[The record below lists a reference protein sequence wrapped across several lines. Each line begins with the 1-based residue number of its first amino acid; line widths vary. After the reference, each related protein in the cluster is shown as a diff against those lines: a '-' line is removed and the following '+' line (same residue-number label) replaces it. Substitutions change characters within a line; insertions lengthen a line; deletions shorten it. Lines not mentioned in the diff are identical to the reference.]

1 MMKKKIIIT
10 GGLGYIGTELCKIYS
25 GVSWHHEITV
35 IDNRF
40 ISERVNQLRNW
51 NINFVQGDILDR
63 DLIKKYCEDADI
75 VHHLAGITDVPRTKT
90 ESSNIQDKKIKE
102 IGEKGTQ
109 NILDSISDQC
119 KIIFP
124 STHVV
129 YEGIDKVI
137 KNIEENEPT
146 KPVLSYSTSKAVN
159 EDQLKKSGK
168 NYVILRLGSVYG
180 YSTDSMRIDIMP
192 NLFSKIAS
200 QNGTLKLFA
209 GGRQIKSLVPL
220 IDVARCFKFMEEKE
234 NINSEIFNLTKD
246 DLTVKEVALICK
258 KYNPN
263 INLKETNDE
272 VPNLGF
278 TLSNKKILKTG
289 FNFLYNLDQSIK
301 EMIDKWSKQD
311 LIKDLEYVKSGENLF
326 IDKRGVISNH
336 ELTEPINLIGMIESK
351 KGTIRANHYHPQQEQ
366 KCLFT
371 KGQIIEIF
379 QDIINPNSPKI
390 TQVVNEGQL
399 SIIKP
404 NVAHTMVFTKD
415 TTFLNLVRGER
426 DHENYGI
433 THTIKHV
440 FVDEKEKNLLMS
452 SYKFNCRSCENTNLK
467 RVVSLGYQPLAN
479 NLVKNKDQKS
489 DLYPLEVN
497 YCPNCHNCQ
506 LSVAVDPKKMFSN
519 YLYTSSTSKVFRK
532 HFIDAAKKYSKE
544 LKLDKKKS
552 YIIDV
557 GSNDGVALQP
567 FLNLGFKKVLG
578 IEPAKNLAKLANKNK
593 IKTYNG
599 FLEKK
604 NLKKIKKNAD
614 LILASNVFAHSD
626 KLKEMAECMLS
637 LLSKKGTI
645 IIEVQYLM
653 NTLKDLTFDNI
664 YHEHYNYWSLTSLT
678 YFFCQLG
685 AKIFK
690 CEKIDTH
697 GGSIRVYIKKDK
709 NIKIDSSVQKFLKE
723 EENFGI
729 KKFEIYQKFGEQVYK
744 IKENVLNNIRKLRKK
759 NKTIIGYGAP
769 AKATTALNFF
779 GITKEIDFIVEDN
792 KLKHNKFIP
801 GVKIPIKNKS
811 QIKNKNNVMLVLAWN
826 FYSDI
831 KKSNSDLSEHFISIK
846 DLETNNLK

>member
-1 MMKKKIIIT
+1 MKKKIVIT
-10 GGLGYIGTELCKIYS
+10 GGLGYIGTELCKLYS
-25 GVSWHHEITV
+25 GVSWHHEIIV

-40 ISERVNQLRNW
+40 FSERVNQIRNW
-51 NINFVQGDILDR
+51 NMKFIQGDILDKN
-63 DLIKKYCEDADI
+63 LIKKYCKDANV
-75 VHHLAGITDVPRTKT
+75 VHHLAGITNVPKTKNET
-90 ESSNIQDKKIKE
+90 SLLQDEKIKE
-102 IGEKGTQ
+102 VGEKGTQ
-109 NILDSISDQC
+109 NILDVISDDC

-129 YEGIDKVI
+129 YEGINEVKINI
-137 KNIEENEPT
+137 KENEAT
-146 KPVLSYSTSKAVN
+146 RPVLSYSQSKSIN
-159 EDQLKKSGK
+159 ENQLKKSGK

-180 YSTDSMRIDIMP
+180 YSADSMRIDIMP

-200 QNGTLKLFA
+200 QDGTLKLFA

-220 IDVARCFKFMEEKE
+220 IDVARCFKFMEEKNE
-234 NINSEIFNLTKD
+234 INSETFNLTKD
-246 DLTVKEVALICK
+246 TLTVKEVAEICK

-263 INLKETNDE
+263 IILKETNDE

-278 TLSNKKILKTG
+278 SLDNKKLKDTG
-289 FNFLYNLDQSIK
+289 FKFLYNLDRNIK
-301 EMIDKWSKQD
+301 EMIHKWSKQD
-311 LIKDLEYVKSGENLF
+311 LIKELEHVKEGENLF
-326 IDKRGVISNH
+326 ADERGVISNH

-390 TQVVNEGQL
+390 TQVVNAGQL

-433 THTIKHV
+433 THTIKHI
-440 FVDEKEKNLLMS
+440 FVDEKEKNLLLK
-452 SYKFNCRSCENTNLK
+452 SYKFECRSCGNTDLK
-467 RVVSLGYQPLAN
+467 RVLSLGYQPLAN
-479 NLVKNKDQKS
+479 NLINKKNDKC
-489 DLYPLEVN
+489 DLYPLELN
-497 YCPNCHNCQ
+497 YCKRCHNCQ

-519 YLYTSSTSKVFRK
+519 YLYTSSTSKVFRN
-532 HFIDAAKKYSKE
+532 HFVEAAKKYSKD
-544 LKLDKKKS
+544 LKLNKKKS
-552 YIIDV
+552 YIIDI
-557 GSNDGVALQP
+557 GSNDGVALRP
-567 FLNLGFKKVLG
+567 FLDLGFKKVLG

-593 IKTYNG
+593 IKTFNG

-604 NLKKIKKNAD
+604 NIKKIKKNAD

-626 KLKEMAECMLS
+626 KLKEMAECMFS

-645 IIEVQYLM
+645 VIEVQYLM

-664 YHEHYNYWSLTSLT
+664 YHEHYNYWSLTSLV
-678 YFFCQLG
+678 YFFNQFQ
-685 AKIFK
+685 AKIFRS
-690 CEKIDTH
+690 EKIDTH
-697 GGSIRVYIKKDK
+697 GGSIRIYIKKEK
-709 NIKIDSSVQKFLKE
+709 KIKIEMSVKKMLRE
-723 EENFGI
+723 EESFGI
-729 KKFEIYQKFGEQVYK
+729 KNFKTYQKFGEKVYEIRK
-744 IKENVLNNIRKLRKK
+744 NVLQNIKKLKENKK
-759 NKTIIGYGAP
+759 FIVGYGAP

-779 GITKEIDFIVEDN
+779 GISSEIDFIVEDN

-811 QIKNKNNVMLVLAWN
+811 NIKNKKNALLVLAWN
-826 FYSDI
+826 FYKDI
-831 KKSNSDLSEHFISIK
+831 KKNNANLSDYFVNIK
-846 DLETNNLK
+846 DLESNKWK